1 MIVIISVPVI
11 LSNALITISMTKL
24 APLSLIALA
33 GFSSTAF
40 ATQYLT
46 AEQAQQTIFP
56 EANSFKPL
64 PLQLDA
70 AQMKQ
75 VEKLSGLP
83 ARSVAWRTVAAYK
96 DDRLLGYVVFDDV
109 VGKFE
114 LISYAVGLQADA
126 TVQQVEIM
134 AYRESHGFEIRNA
147 NWRRQF
153 VGKTVSH
160 GLAIGD
166 GIANISGAT
175 LSCAHVTDGV
185 RRIAAIVQVAL
196 KK

>member
-1 MIVIISVPVI
+1 MNRLVPVS
-11 LSNALITISMTKL
+11 LL
-24 APLSLIALA
+24 AVA
-33 GFSSTAF
+33 GVAGVSGSAF

-46 AEQAQQTIFP
+46 VEQAQAAIFP
-56 EANSFKPL
+56 EASSFKPV

-83 ARSVAWRTVAAYK
+83 ARSVNWRAVAAYK
-96 DDRLLGYVVFDDV
+96 DDKLLGHVVFDDV
-109 VGKFE
+109 IGKFE

-126 TVQQVEIM
+126 SVRQVEIL
-134 AYRESHGFEIRNA
+134 AYRESHGVEIRNA
-147 NWRRQF
+147 NWRKQF
-153 VGKTVSH
+153 VGKTAAS
-160 GLAIGD
+160 GLAIGE

>member
-1 MIVIISVPVI
+1 M
-11 LSNALITISMTKL
+11 ISMHKL
-24 APLSLIALA
+24 APLSLVLLASASGSAL
-33 GFSSTAF
+33 

-56 EANSFKPL
+56 EAHSFKPL
-64 PLQLDA
+64 PLQLNA
-70 AQMKQ
+70 EQMKQ

-96 DDRLLGYVVFDDV
+96 DDKLLGYVVLDDV

-126 TVQQVEIM
+126 TVRQIEIL

-147 NWRRQF
+147 NWRKQF
-153 VGKTVSH
+153 VGKTASAGMVV
-160 GLAIGD
+160 GD

-175 LSCAHVTDGV
+175 LSCTHVTDGV
-185 RRIAAIVQVAL
+185 RRIAAVAQVAL

>member
-1 MIVIISVPVI
+1 MS
-11 LSNALITISMTKL
+11 KL
-24 APLSLIALA
+24 APLSLIAVA
-33 GFSSTAF
+33 GFSSSAF

-46 AEQAQQTIFP
+46 AEQAQQAIFP
-56 EANSFKPL
+56 EAGSFKPV

-70 AQMKQ
+70 VQMKQ

-83 ARSVAWRTVAAYK
+83 ARSLAWRTVAAYK
-96 DDRLLGYVVFDDV
+96 DDKLLGYVVFDDV
-109 VGKFE
+109 LGKFE

-126 TVQQVEIM
+126 TVRQVEIL

-147 NWRRQF
+147 NWRKQF
-153 VGKTVSH
+153 VGKTASN
-160 GLAIGD
+160 GLVIGE

-175 LSCAHVTDGV
+175 LSCTHVTDGV
-185 RRIAAIVQVAL
+185 RRIAAIAQIAL